1 MKVIK
6 TDARYK
12 YHTSGFVHIIEFKTT
27 LSDRQKFQS
36 VLKAAEDMYGP
47 SENWTQQNSWG
58 YRDLNPNYRVDYSR
72 KQKRR
77 RIYLKTERDLTFLL
91 LKGQAF

>member
-1 MKVIK
+1 MKVI
-6 TDARYK
+6 TSDARYK
-12 YHTSGFVHIIEFKTT
+12 YHRSGFVHIIEFRIT
-27 LSDRQKFQS
+27 LEDRARFQS

-47 SENWTQQNSWG
+47 SEDWKQQNSWG

-91 LKGQAF
+91 LKGQVF